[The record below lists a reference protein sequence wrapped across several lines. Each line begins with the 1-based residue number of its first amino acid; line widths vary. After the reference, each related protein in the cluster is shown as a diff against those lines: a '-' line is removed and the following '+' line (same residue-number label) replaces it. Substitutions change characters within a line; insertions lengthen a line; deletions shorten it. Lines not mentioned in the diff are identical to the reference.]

1 MEKLIDYVAVD
12 TTICFH
18 PPKANR

>member
-12 TTICFH
+12 TTICFQ